1 MFHFR
6 NFFPPS
12 SDELLT
18 SWIARLADANMYT
31 NSEFIVTVSDKLRL
45 EFNKEKQRS

>member
-1 MFHFR
+1 MEEIFGHSVDYDR
-6 NFFPPS
+6 AKP
-12 SDELLT
+12 
-18 SWIARLADANMYT
+18 T